1 MTSTQSTGSRPYLLS
16 IVLVAIIGGC
26 FSDMIRQSYRG
37 RNRHSIAFF
46 RTASDFTYTAWMHG
60 FTASSALIGCVIGG
74 ALSGVLASRLGRKKT
89 LIIAAAL
96 FFISAVGSWY
106 PESGILPEG
115 EASFSLLVMF
125 NIYRIIGGVGVGL
138 ASAVCP
144 MYIAEISPANI
155 RGMLVSCNQFAIIFG
170 MLVVYFVNYMIRN
183 NLGDSVEAIQ
193 QAMVSIGW
201 RRMFLSEA
209 YPAGIFLL
217 LILFVPET
225 PRFWC

>member
-1 MTSTQSTGSRPYLLS
+1 
-16 IVLVAIIGGC
+16 
-26 FSDMIRQSYRG
+26 
-37 RNRHSIAFF
+37 
-46 RTASDFTYTAWMHG
+46 MHG

-155 RGMLVSCNQFAIIFG
+155 RGMLVSCNQFAIIFR
-170 MLVVYFVNYMIRN
+170 Y
-183 NLGDSVEAIQ
+183 
-193 QAMVSIGW
+193 
-201 RRMFLSEA
+201 
-209 YPAGIFLL
+209 AGS
-217 LILFVPET
+217 LFCQLHDPQ
-225 PRFWC
+225 